1 MVKKIKKVI
10 KNIFAERAGI
20 LLVLFAVMGAVI
32 IARLFDLQIIHG
44 KDYADNFT
52 IKTTRTKTLKS
63 TRGNIYDCNG
73 NLLAYNKLSNSITIE
88 DSGTYDTTREK
99 NLTLNG
105 EIYRLIKMIRNTGS
119 TPTHDFHIILDE
131 NGLFAFDTDN
141 QTTINRFRADVYGY
155 QTVDEMSEEEKTADP
170 AQIMED
176 LESAKGFALVNEDKP
191 YTVEELAKAGLPT
204 DLSNQDKLD
213 IVIVRYQLRLIS
225 YQRYMAVTV
234 AENATDETVAAVSEN
249 KDTMEGVGISED
261 YIRVYDDSESMA
273 PILGYTGRPSS
284 DELKDL
290 QKQNSKYNSNS
301 VIGKA
306 GIEQY
311 METTLQGTDGS
322 EEVIVNNLGRVLE
335 ENKESLVEPVQGNDV
350 HLTIDKDLQNA
361 CYQILEQRI
370 AGIVLTYLVDA
381 KEIDRTGQNYH
392 DTVYIPVYD
401 VYRHMISNGVID
413 ISHFTAEDASD
424 TEKAIRSAFESRST
438 EVLQWIG
445 DSLADP
451 SGTAYN
457 DLTDEQKAYVNYIY
471 SDFLLNQE
479 GILNRDKIDVNDE
492 TYQAYTTD
500 GSISLG
506 EFLHYACNEGWINL
520 SAFSDDQEYVT
531 ADEIYQNIAD
541 YIQNHILNYT
551 SFQKI
556 IYEYMLMD
564 DVISPANILTVL
576 YDQGVLDKN
585 DGQYSQ
591 FISGGISSYDL
602 VYSKITSLE
611 LTPAMCAVDPCSGSM
626 VITDPD
632 TGVVKACVSYPGY
645 DNNRL
650 ANTLDTDYY
659 YKLTIDKSSPFYN
672 KATQQ
677 LTAPGSTFKPVMVA
691 AGITEGVI
699 DNDTEV
705 YCDGKF
711 GRDFLDEG
719 DQLNCWLLTGHG
731 SMNVITGLAHS
742 CNVFFCTVG
751 YRLGEKNA
759 SGTYDAGLSLS
770 TIIDYASKFGLDKS
784 TGIQMAES
792 KPHVT
797 DSLPIPSS
805 IGQGTHT
812 YTTSQLAR
820 YASVLATKGIVN
832 NLTLID
838 KVTDSSGA
846 VMKEFTSETI
856 KDTDFSSLVWNDIWQ
871 GMEGAMEEEGDIF
884 TDLPFTLYGK
894 TGTAQESEERPS
906 HSIVLGFSDYKGTK
920 IAFTVRIAFGH
931 GSKNACLTARDMLDY
946 VYRLKDDSETL
957 TGQANVDGMVTQES
971 SD

>member
-1 MVKKIKKVI
+1 MVKKISKLF
-10 KNIFAERAGI
+10 KNIFAQRAGI
-20 LLVLFAVMGAVI
+20 LLVLFAIMGAVI

-73 NLLAYNKLSNSITIE
+73 KLIAYNKLSNSITIE
-88 DSGTYDTTREK
+88 DSGTYNSTREK
-99 NLTLNG
+99 NLALNG
-105 EIYRLIKMIRNTGS
+105 EIYRLIKIIRNTGS

-155 QTVDEMSEEEKTADP
+155 QTVDEMSEEERTADP

-176 LESAKGFALVNEDKP
+176 LESAKGFALVNEDTP
-191 YTVEELAKAGLPT
+191 YTVEELAEAGLPA

-249 KDTMEGVGISED
+249 KDTMEGVNISED
-261 YIRVYDDSESMA
+261 YIRVYDDSESMS

-284 DELKDL
+284 EELKDL

-350 HLTIDKDLQNA
+350 YLTIDSDLQDA

-370 AGIVLTYLVDA
+370 AGIILTHLVDV
-381 KEIDRTGQNYH
+381 KEIDRTGQDYQ
-392 DTVYIPVYD
+392 DTVFIPIYD
-401 VYRHMISNGVID
+401 IYRHMISNGVID
-413 ISHFTAEDASD
+413 ISHFTADDASD
-424 TEKAIRSAFESRST
+424 TEKAIRASFEQRST

-445 DSLADP
+445 DSLANP
-451 SGTAYN
+451 SAVYN
-457 DLTDEQKAYVNYIY
+457 DLTEEQKAYVNYLY
-471 SDFLLNQE
+471 SDFLINQE
-479 GILNRDKIDVNDE
+479 GILDRDKIDVNDE
-492 TYQAYTTD
+492 TYQAFVTD
-500 GSISLG
+500 GKISLG
-506 EFLHYACNEGWINL
+506 EFLHYACNQGWVDL
-520 SAFSDDQEYVT
+520 SAFSEDQEYVT

-541 YIQNHILNYT
+541 YIQNHILNYN

-564 DVISPANILTVL
+564 DIISPANVLTVL
-576 YDQGVLDKN
+576 YDQGILDKN

-591 FISGGISSYDL
+591 FISGGLSSYDL
-602 VYSKITSLE
+602 AYAKISSLE
-611 LTPAMCAVDPCSGSM
+611 LSPAMCAVDPCSGSM

-632 TGVVKACVSYPGY
+632 SGEVKACVSYPGY

-677 LTAPGSTFKPVMVA
+677 LTAPGSTFKPVMAA

-699 DNDTEV
+699 DNDTEIF
-705 YCDGKF
+705 CDGKF
-711 GRDFLDEG
+711 GRDFLDEA

-731 SMNVITGLAHS
+731 AMNVISGLAHS

-751 YRLGEKNA
+751 YRMGEKNA
-759 SGTYDAGLSLS
+759 TGTYDAALSLS
-770 TIIDYASKFGLDKS
+770 KIRDYADKFGLDKG

-792 KPHVT
+792 SPHVT

-805 IGQGTHT
+805 IGQGTHS

-820 YASVLATKGIVN
+820 YVSVLATKGIVN

-838 KVTDSSGA
+838 KVTDTSGA
-846 VMKEFTSETI
+846 VLKEYTSETI
-856 KDTDFSSLVWNDIWQ
+856 DEADFNSLVWNDIWQ
-871 GMEGAMEEEGDIF
+871 GMEGAMQEEDTIF
-884 TDLPFTLYGK
+884 DGLPFTIYGK
-894 TGTAQESEERPS
+894 TGTAQESEDRPS
-906 HSIVLGFSDYKGTK
+906 HSIVVGFDNYNGQKM
-920 IAFTVRIAFGH
+920 AFAVRIAFGY

-946 VYRLKDDSETL
+946 VYRLKDDSEIL
-957 TGQANVDGMVTQES
+957 TGQGNFDGMVKQES
-971 SD
+971 ED